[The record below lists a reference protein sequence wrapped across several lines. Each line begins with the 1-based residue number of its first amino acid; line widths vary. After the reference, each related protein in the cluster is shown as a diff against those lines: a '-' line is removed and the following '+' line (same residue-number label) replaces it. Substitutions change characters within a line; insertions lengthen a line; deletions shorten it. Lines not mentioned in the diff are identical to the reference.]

1 MDNAESIIC
10 TLTRVR
16 DYIRWG
22 ASRFEEHGLCFGHG
36 TDNALDEAAYLVL
49 NTLHLPPDL
58 PPVYLDAVLAE
69 DERRRVLELLR
80 KRYLERIPVPYL
92 VEQAWF
98 AGLSFHVDERAL
110 IPRSPIAELIE
121 AGYEPWIPAEAVGRV
136 LDLCTGGGCIAV
148 ASAWYLEHATVDAAD
163 LSEEAL
169 EVARINVER
178 HQLQDRVRVIQ
189 SDLFSALEGEVYDV
203 IVSNPPYVDAEE
215 MAGLP
220 LEYRHEPALGLSGGA
235 TGLDL
240 VFRILRGARRH
251 LTDQGILIVEVGN
264 SEPALIEALPQ
275 VPFTWL
281 EFERGGHGV
290 FLLDAAQLE
299 AHQADFDAVVG
310 SD

>member
-1 MDNAESIIC
+1 MENAESIIT

-16 DYIRWG
+16 DYIRWA
-22 ASRFEEHGLCFGHG
+22 ASRFAEHELCFGHG

-49 NTLHLPPDL
+49 NVLRLPPDL
-58 PPVYLDAVLAE
+58 PPEYLDAVLAE

-92 VEQAWF
+92 VEEAWF
-98 AGLSFHVDERAL
+98 AGLSFHVDERVL

-121 AGYEPWIPAEAVGRV
+121 TGFEPWIPAESVGRV
-136 LDLCTGGGCIAV
+136 LDLCTGSGCIAI
-148 ASAWYLEHATVDAAD
+148 ASAFYLEQVQVDAAD
-163 LSEEAL
+163 LSSEAL
-169 EVARINVER
+169 EVARINVGR
-178 HQLQDRVRVIQ
+178 HHLQDRVRVIQ

-220 LEYRHEPALGLSGGA
+220 LEYRHEPPLGLSGGE

-240 VFRILRGARRH
+240 VFRILSGARRH
-251 LTDQGILIVEVGN
+251 LAEQGILIVEVGN

-281 EFERGGHGV
+281 EFERGGQGV

-299 AHQADFDAVVG
+299 AHQADFDALV
-310 SD
+310 S

>member
-1 MDNAESIIC
+1 MENAESIIT

-16 DYIRWG
+16 DYIRWA
-22 ASRFEEHGLCFGHG
+22 ASRFEEHELCFGHG
-36 TDNALDEAAYLVL
+36 TDNALDEAAWLVL
-49 NTLHLPPDL
+49 NALRLPPDL
-58 PPVYLDAVLAE
+58 PPEYLDAVLVE

-98 AGLSFHVDERAL
+98 AGLSFHIDERVL

-121 AGYEPWIPAEAVGRV
+121 TGFEPWIPAESVDRV
-136 LDLCTGGGCIAV
+136 LDLCTGSGCIAI
-148 ASAWYLEHATVDAAD
+148 ASAFYLEQAQVDAAD
-163 LSEEAL
+163 LSAEAL
-169 EVARINVER
+169 EVARINVAR
-178 HQLQDRVRVIQ
+178 HHLQDRVWVIQ

-203 IVSNPPYVDAEE
+203 IVSNPPYVDADE

-220 LEYRHEPALGLSGGA
+220 LEYRHEPALGLSGGE

-240 VFRILRGARRH
+240 VFRILAGARRH
-251 LTDQGILIVEVGN
+251 LSDQGILIVEVGN

-281 EFERGGHGV
+281 EFERGGQGV
-290 FLLDAAQLE
+290 FLLDASQLE
-299 AHQADFDAVVG
+299 AHQSDFDALAG
-310 SD
+310 A

>member
-1 MDNAESIIC
+1 MENAESIIT

-16 DYIRWG
+16 DYIRWA
-22 ASRFEEHGLCFGHG
+22 ASRFEEQELCFGHG
-36 TDNALDEAAYLVL
+36 TDNALDEAAWLVL
-49 NTLHLPPDL
+49 NALRLPPDL
-58 PPVYLDAVLAE
+58 PPQYLDAVLVE

-98 AGLSFHVDERAL
+98 AGLSFHVDERVL

-121 AGYEPWIPAEAVGRV
+121 TGFEPWIPAESVDRV
-136 LDLCTGGGCIAV
+136 LDLCTGSGCIAI
-148 ASAWYLEHATVDAAD
+148 ASAFYLEQVQVDAAD
-163 LSEEAL
+163 LSAEAL
-169 EVARINVER
+169 EVARINVAR
-178 HQLQDRVRVIQ
+178 HHLQDRVRVIQ

-203 IVSNPPYVDAEE
+203 IVSNPPYVDADE

-220 LEYRHEPALGLSGGA
+220 LEYRHEPALGLSGGE

-240 VFRILRGARRH
+240 VFRILAGARRH
-251 LTDQGILIVEVGN
+251 LSDQGILIVEVGN

-281 EFERGGHGV
+281 EFERGGQGV

-299 AHQADFDAVVG
+299 AHQSEFDALLG
-310 SD
+310 G